1 MTDKQV
7 KSLHDGIIG
16 YFGINHSKLLAFLY
30 HLAGMAELENMCVF
44 PIEAKD
50 EEIDALELGIFHAN
64 NKGYNRSSIYFKSQ
78 DADTTREVVM
88 EINEKIFGIDHFRTK
103 QIVEKSL
110 YNKRQGDKE
119 IFDKALLKVI
129 SSMPA
134 EKLIQIP
141 GVYEAVSESCN
152 NMTLDILERY
162 RANPAMNNLEIKYTT
177 REILEIV
184 LSDLKMIKDEAEAQK
199 IPGVHGKLKD
209 KIKRAQQSIDLAD
222 GHLENM
228 QNMIDGRPIQ

>member
-1 MTDKQV
+1 MTDEHV
-7 KSLHDGIIG
+7 KSLHDGIVG
-16 YFGINHSKLLAFLY
+16 HFGMNHSKLLGFLY
-30 HLAGMAELENMCVF
+30 RLAEMAALNNMCVF
-44 PIEAKD
+44 PIEPRD
-50 EEIDALELGIFHAN
+50 EEIDALELAIFHEN
-64 NKGYNRSSIYFKSQ
+64 NKGYNPADIYFNTE
-78 DADTTREVVM
+78 DANTAKDVAM
-88 EINEKIFGIDHFRTK
+88 EINDKIFGIDHFRAK
-103 QIVEKSL
+103 QIVEQSL

-119 IFDKALLKVI
+119 MFDKALLKVI

-152 NMTLDILERY
+152 NMALDILERY

-184 LSDLKMIKDEAEAQK
+184 LADLKSLKEATATGTSHK
-199 IPGVHGKLKD
+199 ALD
-209 KIKRAQQSIDLAD
+209 KIRNQVQQSIDLAD